1 MSRHSTREQI
11 FKLLFQIEFNELDEV
26 PLLKELFFELDEQ
39 SLSEEDKNYISEK
52 FNLIME
58 KRTEIDD
65 MISKKSVGWTI
76 DRMGKVEITLLRVAI
91 YEILYDDSVPSS
103 VAINEAVEL
112 AKTYGPE
119 ESYKFINGLLAKF
132 V

>member
-52 FNLIME
+52 FNQIME
-58 KRTEIDD
+58 KLSEIDD
-65 MISKKSVGWTI
+65 MISKKSIGWTI
-76 DRMGKVEITLLRVAI
+76 ERMGKVEITLLRIAI

-112 AKTYGPE
+112 AKKYGPE

>member
-1 MSRHSTREQI
+1 MNNI
-11 FKLLFQIEFNELDEV
+11 N
-26 PLLKELFFELDEQ
+26 LKELFFELDEQ

-76 DRMGKVEITLLRVAI
+76 DRMGKVEITLLRIAI

>member
-76 DRMGKVEITLLRVAI
+76 DRMGKVEITLLRIAI